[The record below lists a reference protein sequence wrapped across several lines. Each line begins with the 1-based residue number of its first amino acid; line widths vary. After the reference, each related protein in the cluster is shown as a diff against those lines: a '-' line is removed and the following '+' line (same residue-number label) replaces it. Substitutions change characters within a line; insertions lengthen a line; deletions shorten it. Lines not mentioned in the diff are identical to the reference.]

1 MTFPTFLEQKKFEPM
16 TKNDSYDQIS
26 PCDET
31 DSFSEVARKLGRG
44 FAARARDHDETG
56 NLVAQNFDEL
66 KARRVMNLALGRW
79 LFIRPLVWTRWGW
92 LVTACLRV

>member
-1 MTFPTFLEQKKFEPM
+1 MTFRTSLEQKTFKPM
-16 TKNDSYDQIS
+16 TKNDSYDQSS

-56 NLVAQNFDEL
+56 NFIARLVKRTLLCRKF
-66 KARRVMNLALGRW
+66 
-79 LFIRPLVWTRWGW
+79 PL
-92 LVTACLRV
+92 

>member
-44 FAARARDHDETG
+44 FAARARDHDEIGIALPRTLAG
-56 NLVAQNFDEL
+56 SKPNNL
-66 KARRVMNLALGRW
+66 
-79 LFIRPLVWTRWGW
+79 
-92 LVTACLRV
+92 